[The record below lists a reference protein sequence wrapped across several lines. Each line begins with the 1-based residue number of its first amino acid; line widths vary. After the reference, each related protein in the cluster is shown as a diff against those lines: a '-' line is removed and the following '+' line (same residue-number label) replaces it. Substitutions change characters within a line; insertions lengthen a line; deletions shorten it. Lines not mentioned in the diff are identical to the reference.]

1 MPKPK
6 SALCNY
12 DMVWYWTGGT
22 DSKVGYWRGVAS
34 GYQGTLPSGGSEY
47 FSVDDLYAYLEKEGW
62 TARRGALS
70 IGPPEG
76 PP

>member
-6 SALCNY
+6 AAACNY
-12 DMVWYWTGGT
+12 DVVWYWSGGT
-22 DSKVGYWRGVAS
+22 EGCWSAVYPHLWPKYHTVEALVAKIEKQGY
-34 GYQGTLPSGGSEY
+34 
-47 FSVDDLYAYLEKEGW
+47 

-76 PP
+76 PPAL